1 MIGNARLL
9 RKEMTTA
16 EQLFWKHFRNRKF
29 SNLKIR
35 RQQRIIWAAGATGND
50 YFIAD
55 FYCAQYKLV
64 IEIDGGIHEEQVGRD
79 KWRED
84 ILKEQGYHILRFKN
98 EELQDMESVK
108 LKITECI
115 KQIKR

>member
-1 MIGNARLL
+1 M
-9 RKEMTTA
+9 
-16 EQLFWKHFRNRKF
+16 
-29 SNLKIR
+29 
-35 RQQRIIWAAGATGND
+35 
-50 YFIAD
+50 
-55 FYCAQYKLV
+55 
-64 IEIDGGIHEEQVGRD
+64 IDGGIHEEQVGRD